1 MPKSIE
7 ERVKQLRETIAQLV
21 DDIKQGNF
29 GKEELQQKNDELQA
43 LLTELTQTIQQKHQ
57 ERQLR
62 MEAVLSTLPVPVHR
76 LEIEK
81 KFTLTT
87 NALKQVNEQYQ
98 VLIANQYE
106 QIDKLSRIVD
116 RAETIKA
123 LKENGF
129 FSQDTTPTQEIQDN
143 NHKAQP

>member
-7 ERVKQLRETIAQLV
+7 ERVKQLQETIAQLV

-43 LLTELTQTIQQKHQ
+43 LLTELTQTIQQEHQ
-57 ERQLR
+57 ERELR
-62 MEAVLSTLPVPVHR
+62 METVLSTVPVHH

-98 VLIANQYE
+98 VLIAKQYE

-116 RAETIKA
+116 RAETINA

-129 FSQDTTPTQEIQDN
+129 FAQDTTSTQEIQDN